1 MTETQADRHTFP
13 DITGHWINGKT
24 SATTEAAMNV
34 VSPATGAV
42 VATIPSGTAEDV
54 DAAVAAARAAWPGW
68 AATAPGDRAQ
78 VITGLAQKLTERVE
92 EIAQAVTAEIGSP
105 ITLSRFAQAAM
116 PPAVAASV
124 AGAAAGLHW
133 TEEIANSLVVRE
145 PVGVVGAITPW
156 NFPLQQIMTKMAPAL
171 VAGNTM
177 VFKPSELAPLTARI
191 LAEAA
196 AEAGVPD
203 GVFNVVYGTGPAV
216 GEAIASHPGIDMVT
230 FTGSTAVGKRISVLA
245 AATVKRVALELG
257 GKSASV
263 VLEDADLNLAVEST
277 LRSAFINSGQ
287 VCGAWTRM
295 IVPASKQEQIVQLI
309 TQAAGA
315 YTVGDPDD
323 EATGIGPLASEK
335 QWERVNGYIERGI
348 ADGAT
353 LVLGG
358 PGRIPGLE
366 HGAYIRPTVF
376 SGVDPDSAIAQ
387 EEIFGPVLAVIPY
400 TGEDEA
406 VAIANN
412 SIYGLAGAV
421 FGEPERALRVAMRM
435 RTGQVDINAAQFNL
449 LAPFGGYKQS
459 GHGREFGRIGIE
471 VKSIQRG
478 PAGRRGHSPAG
489 HLLRPRRA
497 APGRG
502 CSGAA
507 TSRPPEEAD
516 HDENG
521 HARDQAGR
529 LGSAARVRPHP
540 RGGCRCGETAAPGS
554 GRVADQRRCAS
565 RCPAGTAARGGDE
578 GRAAEH
584 RPFPRNPDHRTVRG
598 VRQRHVRGQQRV
610 RRRAHARRPYRLP
623 RGPGRARVRRGYR
636 CCRT

>member
-1 MTETQADRHTFP
+1 MSRLSLARWGSGCRGYPGTLLTWLTAFTRRNVEAMTETQAGRHTLP
-13 DITGHWINGKT
+13 DITGHWINGRT
-24 SATTEAAMNV
+24 RAAAEASMNV

-42 VATIPSGTAEDV
+42 VAAIPSGTAEDV
-54 DAAVAAARAAWPGW
+54 GPAVAAASAAWPGW
-68 AATAPGDRAQ
+68 AATAPADRAQ
-78 VITGLAQKLTERVE
+78 VIASLAEKLTERAE

-116 PPAVAASV
+116 PPAVVASV
-124 AGAAAGLHW
+124 AGVAAGFHW
-133 TEEIANSLVVRE
+133 TEEIANSLVVRD

-177 VFKPSELAPLTARI
+177 VFKPSELAPLTAHI

-196 AEAGVPD
+196 ADAGVPD
-203 GVFNVVYGTGPAV
+203 GVFNVVYGTGPV
-216 GEAIASHPGIDMVT
+216 IGEAIASHPGIDMVT
-230 FTGSTAVGKRISVLA
+230 FTGSTAVGKRVSVLA
-245 AATVKRVALELG
+245 ARTVKRVALELG

-277 LRSAFINSGQ
+277 LHSAFINSGQ

-295 IVPASKQEQIVQLI
+295 IVPASKQDQIAGLI

-315 YTVGDPDD
+315 YTVGDPNE
-323 EATGIGPLASEK
+323 EATGVGPLASEK

-376 SGVDPDSAIAQ
+376 ADVDPDSAIAQ
-387 EEIFGPVLAVIPY
+387 EEIFGPVLALIPY
-400 TGEDEA
+400 TGEEEA

-421 FGEPERALRVAMRM
+421 FGEPERALKVARRM
-435 RTGQVDINAAQFNL
+435 RTGQVDINAAQFNF

-471 VKSIQRG
+471 EFTEVKSIQR
-478 PAGRRGHSPAG
+478 
-489 HLLRPRRA
+489 
-497 APGRG
+497 
-502 CSGAA
+502 
-507 TSRPPEEAD
+507 
-516 HDENG
+516 
-521 HARDQAGR
+521 
-529 LGSAARVRPHP
+529 
-540 RGGCRCGETAAPGS
+540 
-554 GRVADQRRCAS
+554 
-565 RCPAGTAARGGDE
+565 
-578 GRAAEH
+578 
-584 RPFPRNPDHRTVRG
+584 
-598 VRQRHVRGQQRV
+598 
-610 RRRAHARRPYRLP
+610 
-623 RGPGRARVRRGYR
+623 
-636 CCRT
+636 

>member
-1 MTETQADRHTFP
+1 LTWLAAFTRRNVEGMTETRADRHTLP

-24 SATTEAAMNV
+24 SAAAEASMNV
-34 VSPATGAV
+34 ISPATGAV

-68 AATAPGDRAQ
+68 GATAPADRAQ
-78 VITGLAQKLTERVE
+78 VIAGLAEKLTERGE
-92 EIAQAVTAEIGSP
+92 EIAQAITAEIGSP

-124 AGAAAGLHW
+124 AGVSAGFHW
-133 TEEIANSLVVRE
+133 TEEMANSLVVRD

-196 AEAGVPD
+196 ADAGVPD
-203 GVFNVVYGTGPAV
+203 GVFNVVYGTGPVV

-230 FTGSTAVGKRISVLA
+230 FTGSTAVGRRVSMLA
-245 AATVKRVALELG
+245 ARTVKRVALELG

-295 IVPASKQEQIVQLI
+295 IVPASKQDQIAGLI
-309 TQAAGA
+309 TQAAAA
-315 YTVGDPDD
+315 YTVGDPNE
-323 EATGIGPLASEK
+323 EATGVGPLASEK

-348 ADGAT
+348 TDGAT
-353 LVLGG
+353 LVFGG

-376 SGVDPDSAIAQ
+376 ADVDPDSAIAQ
-387 EEIFGPVLAVIPY
+387 EEIFGPVLALIPY
-400 TGEDEA
+400 TGEEEA
-406 VAIANN
+406 VGIANN

-421 FGEPERALRVAMRM
+421 FGEPERALKVARQM
-435 RTGQVDINAAQFNL
+435 RTGQVDINAAQFNF
-449 LAPFGGYKQS
+449 LAPFGGFKQS

-471 VKSIQRG
+471 EFTEVKSIQR
-478 PAGRRGHSPAG
+478 
-489 HLLRPRRA
+489 
-497 APGRG
+497 
-502 CSGAA
+502 
-507 TSRPPEEAD
+507 
-516 HDENG
+516 
-521 HARDQAGR
+521 
-529 LGSAARVRPHP
+529 
-540 RGGCRCGETAAPGS
+540 
-554 GRVADQRRCAS
+554 
-565 RCPAGTAARGGDE
+565 
-578 GRAAEH
+578 
-584 RPFPRNPDHRTVRG
+584 
-598 VRQRHVRGQQRV
+598 
-610 RRRAHARRPYRLP
+610 
-623 RGPGRARVRRGYR
+623 
-636 CCRT
+636 